1 MNFSYSNAKKVHNNQ
16 SFLSLNIELGKL
28 KNNLYIISSSIIT
41 SFVDILRHNS
51 NQDKI
56 FIHEN
61 FHTFPP
67 YFKLSITI
75 LKTSFSSIYPS
86 IVKPSLKKSEFLH
99 PNFPI
104 QSLHSLTFV
113 VNIPFPRIKRTV
125 RGSRVTAGRLA
136 IPRFV
141 SS

>member
-86 IVKPSLKKSEFLH
+86 IVNLALRRANSS
-99 PNFPI
+99 NFPI